1 MLYFLSLLEL
11 LQRRMNISSEVVIVT
26 NALDTH
32 KEKKKK
38 KNLFSLLPPLR
49 NNKSFDLTSVTTLSL
64 YLKVPSNLVIKI
76 KY

>member
-38 KNLFSLLPPLR
+38 KL
-49 NNKSFDLTSVTTLSL
+49 
-64 YLKVPSNLVIKI
+64 I
-76 KY
+76 